1 MLFSTVLI
9 QQRRLQR
16 RWILLFA
23 IGLILTIGSSLW
35 RINAAPAP
43 LAPALNPLPQDSYVQ
58 AFFNQ
63 SEASV
68 YTDPYRH
75 IERYGDNLEQVIIS
89 AIDQA
94 KTTVDVA
101 VQDLNLPLIAEALVN
116 SARRGIQIRL
126 ILENQYAN
134 PTSASAKAE
143 LEQKWMGIADSDR
156 NGSLSAAEI
165 AQADALS
172 ILRSAHIPLIDDTA
186 DGSKGSGLMH
196 HKFLVIDSQWV
207 LTGSANF
214 TLSDIHG
221 DADQPDSRGNANAL
235 LKINSSEVASRFSA
249 EFSQMW
255 GDGPG
260 GQLNSQF
267 GLKKVKVA
275 TNRLPVKLSLPT
287 GNLTLQFSPLS
298 PSQPWENSVNGLI
311 TRTLNQASRS
321 IAMAL
326 FVFSEQRIA
335 NSLESQA
342 QAGKSIRVLIDPGF
356 TYRSYSEA
364 LDMLGVA
371 LLDQRCKLEADNHPW
386 RTPIDSV
393 GMPRLPLGDKLHHKF
408 AVIDGKTVIV
418 GSHNWSHAANTENDE
433 ALLVIDN
440 AVVAAHFEREFERLY
455 RSPLIGETAQLQ
467 RKTQENRQRCP

>member
-1 MLFSTVLI
+1 MLFPTV
-9 QQRRLQR
+9 RLQR
-16 RWILLFA
+16 RWIWLFA
-23 IGLILTIGSSLW
+23 IGLILTVGSSIW
-35 RINAAPAP
+35 RIHAAPAP
-43 LAPALNPLPQDSYVQ
+43 LAPALASLPQDSTIQ

-75 IERYGDNLEQVIIS
+75 IERYGDDLEQVIIS

-94 KTTVDVA
+94 KTTVDMA
-101 VQDLNLPLIAEALVN
+101 VQDLNLPLVAKALVN
-116 SARRGIQIRL
+116 STQRGVKVRL

-143 LEQKWMGIADSDR
+143 LDQKWMGIADSDR
-156 NGSLSAAEI
+156 NGSLSPQEI
-165 AQADALS
+165 AQSDALF

-196 HKFLVIDSQWV
+196 HKFLIIDSQWV
-207 LTGSANF
+207 VTGSANF

-221 DADQPDSRGNANAL
+221 DAEQPESRGNANAL
-235 LKINSSEVASRFSA
+235 LKINSPQVANRFSE
-249 EFSQMW
+249 EFRKMW

-260 GQLNSQF
+260 KQPNSQF
-267 GLKKVKVA
+267 GLKKSESSVSS
-275 TNRLPVKLSLPT
+275 RLPVQMPLPT
-287 GNLTLQFSPLS
+287 GRITLQFSPLS

-311 TRTLNQASRS
+311 TRTLSQATHS
-321 IAMAL
+321 ISLAL

-335 NSLESQA
+335 NSLETQA
-342 QAGKSIRVLIDPGF
+342 QAGTDIRVLIDPGF
-356 TYRSYSEA
+356 IYRSYSEA
-364 LDMLGVA
+364 LDMLGIT
-371 LLDQRCKLEADNHPW
+371 LLDQRCKLEANNRPW

-393 GMPRLPLGDKLHHKF
+393 GMPQLPLGDKLHHKF
-408 AVIDGKTVIV
+408 AIIDGKTVIV

-433 ALLVIDN
+433 TLLVIDN

-455 RSPLIGETAQLQ
+455 RSPLIGKTAKLQ
-467 RKTQENRQRCP
+467 QKIQENRQQCSL